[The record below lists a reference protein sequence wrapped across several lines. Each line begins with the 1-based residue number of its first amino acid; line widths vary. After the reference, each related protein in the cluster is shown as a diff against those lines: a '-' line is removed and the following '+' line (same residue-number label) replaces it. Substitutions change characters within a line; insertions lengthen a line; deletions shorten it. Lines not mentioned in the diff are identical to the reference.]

1 MVDLDLDFKFKMAE
15 SKFQFGMQI
24 FQVRGP
30 VEPMK
35 NLTLMNNIVCKRDGR
50 KDARTH
56 ARTLSHY
63 NNPFFYK

>member
-50 KDARTH
+50 TH

>member
-15 SKFQFGMQI
+15 SKFQFVMQI

-50 KDARTH
+50 THGRKDARTH
-56 ARTLSHY
+56 TFSLQ
-63 NNPFFYK
+63 